1 MHEWRRFMT
10 VLEELPFSLLYC
22 LTENKFISE
31 RKQKVM
37 KHFLKGAAAVAIV
50 MFILILIHI
59 IFNVMGTDLNKYVN
73 NVMQILLAS
82 SFATMIYHVLIRKE
96 QNDDARK

>member
-59 IFNVMGTDLNKYVN
+59 IFNVMGTDLNKYIN
-73 NVMQILLAS
+73 NVVEILLAS
-82 SFATMIYHVLIRKE
+82 SFATVIYQALIRKE

>member
-1 MHEWRRFMT
+1 MT

-50 MFILILIHI
+50 MFVVMLIHI
-59 IFNVMGTDLNKYVN
+59 IFNVMGIDLNKYIN
-73 NVMQILLAS
+73 NVAEILLAS
-82 SFATMIYHVLIRKE
+82 SFATMIYQALIRKE

>member
-82 SFATMIYHVLIRKE
+82 SFATMIYHVLSRKE
-96 QNDDARK
+96 KDE

>member
-1 MHEWRRFMT
+1 
-10 VLEELPFSLLYC
+10 
-22 LTENKFISE
+22 
-31 RKQKVM
+31 M

-82 SFATMIYHVLIRKE
+82 SFATMIYHVLSRKE
-96 QNDDARK
+96 

>member
-1 MHEWRRFMT
+1 MT

-82 SFATMIYHVLIRKE
+82 SFATMIYHVLSRKE
-96 QNDDARK
+96 KDE